1 MAVPLGALDS
11 GRGSRPA
18 LGRLVSR
25 VQARNAWRRSRDA
38 RGAHQEGR
46 AGLAQA
52 DHAAGGVQVA
62 LHALRHQAHGLLEAR
77 PAVPH
82 ACGGPPPPASPR
94 RPCWGPGQRVWRKRT
109 RCPDGLTGAPAAMHV
124 RTTQTRR
131 VSTSVAVR
139 PAAAP
144 GMCSAPA
151 AQSTGQQRAC
161 HPEYNAEWNRT
172 GSDTRR
178 RRTLLQR
185 NKACGIHVAR
195 HERAQQDRARAA
207 AVRRHVRR
215 AQRHIRLCGHAE
227 LPLVPCR
234 ARGLRFNRMGQG

>member
-25 VQARNAWRRSRDA
+25 VQARDACRRSRDA
-38 RGAHQEGR
+38 RGRTRR
-46 AGLAQA
+46 AALGWRRLTTRPVGSRLRCMPCAIRPTACWKPVQRS
-52 DHAAGGVQVA
+52 HTPAAA
-62 LHALRHQAHGLLEAR
+62 
-77 PAVPH
+77 
-82 ACGGPPPPASPR
+82 PPPPASPR